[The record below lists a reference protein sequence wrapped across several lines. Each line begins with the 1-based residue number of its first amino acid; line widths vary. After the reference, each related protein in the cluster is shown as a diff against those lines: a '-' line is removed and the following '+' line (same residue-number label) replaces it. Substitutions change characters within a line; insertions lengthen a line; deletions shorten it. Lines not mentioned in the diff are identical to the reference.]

1 MTREETQ
8 LGAPNLL
15 TRYARAMLHSAAA
28 HGHDIAEI
36 CTSSGIDPAAIRPDV
51 PVIGSGTFSR
61 LNLSIKGA
69 MDDDFCGFTRTRCR
83 HGSLPLVCESMVRD
97 ATLGEAL
104 RRAFRIY
111 RHITDDMTL
120 ELDEDG
126 DVATVTLTLAAPEI
140 DEFHYLHEW
149 WLMVWPHLSSW
160 LIGEEIPV
168 LRVDLPYQPS
178 DPIEEYTE
186 AFWGPCHFHQPV
198 TQVRFPAR
206 FLQRRVVKSL
216 HDLGDSFMKREVDLV
231 AVPGVHRSWRTL
243 IKTKLRECLIKTERL
258 LSIEDL
264 AEEFNVSSMTLRR
277 RLVEE
282 GISFRQI
289 KGEIRREFVLKWLS
303 EPNIPIGE
311 ISLRAGFAERNGLVR
326 AVHAWVGLSPTEYR
340 GRITEAPVKSGE
352 QPGRYSH

>member
-1 MTREETQ
+1 
-8 LGAPNLL
+8 LGAPNLI
-15 TRYARAMLHSAAA
+15 TRYARAMIHSAEA
-28 HGHDIAEI
+28 HGHDMAKLYS
-36 CTSSGIDPAAIRPDV
+36 SSGIDPEAIRPEV
-51 PVIGSGTFSR
+51 PAIGSGTFSR
-61 LNLSIKGA
+61 LNLAIKRA
-69 MDDDFCGFTRTRCR
+69 MDDDFCGFTHTRCK

-111 RHITDDMTL
+111 AHFTDDMTL

-126 DVATVTLTLAAPEI
+126 DVATVTLTLATPEI
-140 DEFHYLHEW
+140 DEFHYLQEW

-168 LRVDLPYQPS
+168 LRVDFPYEPS

-186 AFWGPCHFHQPV
+186 AFWGPCHFLQPG

-206 FLQRRVVKSL
+206 FLQRRVVRSL
-216 HDLGDSFMKREVDLV
+216 HDLGEGFLKAEVDLV

-264 AEEFNVSSMTLRR
+264 AEEFNISSMTLRR

-289 KGEIRREFVLKWLS
+289 KGEIRRELVLKWLS

-326 AVHAWVGLSPTEYR
+326 AVHAWVGLSPSEYR
-340 GRITEAPVKSGE
+340 DRTITAPVKSE
-352 QPGRYSH
+352 GRPRTFSH

>member
-1 MTREETQ
+1 MAT
-8 LGAPNLL
+8 
-15 TRYARAMLHSAAA
+15 
-28 HGHDIAEI
+28 I
-36 CTSSGIDPAAIRPDV
+36 CSSSGIDPEAIRPDI
-51 PVIGSGTFSR
+51 PAIGSGTFSR

-69 MDDDFCGFTRTRCR
+69 MDDDFCGFTRTRCK

-111 RHITDDMTL
+111 AHITDDMIL

-168 LRVDLPYQPS
+168 LRVDLPYEPS

-186 AFWGPCHFHQPV
+186 AFWGPCHFLQPV
-198 TQVRFPAR
+198 TQVRLP
-206 FLQRRVVKSL
+206 
-216 HDLGDSFMKREVDLV
+216 DLGDSFMKAEVDLV

-264 AEEFNVSSMTLRR
+264 AEEFNISSMTLRR

-282 GISFRQI
+282 GISFREI
-289 KGEIRREFVLKWLS
+289 KGEIRRELVLKWLS

-326 AVHAWVGLSPTEYR
+326 AVHAWVGPTEYR
-340 GRITEAPVKSGE
+340 GRITEAPAKSGE
-352 QPGRYSH
+352 QPQRSQAAPAARYVQ